1 MNFEEEPHVGN
12 LVLAKCQAVSEAA
25 GGIKKTLGWTLEC
38 HASEKANYIR
48 GCKRAEQ
55 NKGSF

>member
-25 GGIKKTLGWTLEC
+25 GGIKKTLG
-38 HASEKANYIR
+38 
-48 GCKRAEQ
+48 
-55 NKGSF
+55 